1 MQLKPMFDQIIVKE
15 LEEDDE
21 SLGGIK
27 LIGDSHKD
35 QFSRG
40 KVIAVGPGR
49 RSAQDVLVSM
59 TLKAGDKILFD
70 RGVGAKITLNREEYL
85 MMFEGDARGIIE

>member
-1 MQLKPMFDQIIVKE
+1 MLKPMFDQIIVKK
-15 LEEDDE
+15 LDEDDS
-21 SLGGIK
+21 SLGGIA

-35 QFSRG
+35 QFERG
-40 KVIAVGPGR
+40 KVVAVGPGR
-49 RSAQDVLVSM
+49 RSASDVLITM

-70 RGVGAKITLNREEYL
+70 RGVGAKIRINREELL